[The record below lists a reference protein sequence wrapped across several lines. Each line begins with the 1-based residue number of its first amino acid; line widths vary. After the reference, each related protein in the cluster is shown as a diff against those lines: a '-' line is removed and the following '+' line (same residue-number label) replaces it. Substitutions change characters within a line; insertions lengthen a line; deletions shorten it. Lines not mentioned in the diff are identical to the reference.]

1 MEQQLWNL
9 FRETGE
15 PMGYLLVK
23 AEENARKKE
32 EPSTQTQPQS
42 TQAPSASM

>member
-1 MEQQLWNL
+1 MEQLWNL

-15 PMGYLLVK
+15 PMSYLLVK

-32 EPSTQTQPQS
+32 EPSPQTQPQ
-42 TQAPSASM
+42 TPQAPSALM